1 MALNFDRK
9 SLEGFQDKLKAVDQ
23 SWQSSFNLKEII
35 RQSRPFIKKAKSFKV
50 SWEQIAALLQEAT
63 GEGVEISAAS
73 VRQYYFELSKKQSK
87 KQSPSTTSKV
97 PSTRKER
104 VASGSKGAIV
114 NSTMNQTVQPIANA
128 IDNSFTTP
136 SLVSSASTVDE
147 PEASAETIE
156 GFDLQ
161 GQLEAIVDP
170 VPASPSTPRA
180 WTEPKF
186 NKNRVRPGKR

>member
-35 RQSRPFIKKAKSFKV
+35 RQSRPFIKKARSFKV
-50 SWEQIAALLQEAT
+50 SWEQIAVLLQEAT

-87 KQSPSTTSKV
+87 KQASDTSSKV

-104 VASGSKGAIV
+104 VASGSNGAIV

-128 IDNSFTTP
+128 IDNNSSVSF
-136 SLVSSASTVDE
+136 LVSSAPAVDE
-147 PEASAETIE
+147 PEASAKTIV

-161 GQLEAIVDP
+161 GELDEIVDP
-170 VPASPSTPRA
+170 APASPSTPQT

-186 NKNRVRPGKR
+186 NKNRARPGKR

>member
-23 SWQSSFNLKEII
+23 SWQSNFNLKEII
-35 RQSRPFIKKAKSFKV
+35 RQSRPFIKKARSFKV

-63 GEGVEISAAS
+63 GEGVEIGAAS

-87 KQSPSTTSKV
+87 KQSLSTTSKV
-97 PSTRKER
+97 RSTRKER

-114 NSTMNQTVQPIANA
+114 SPTKSA
-128 IDNSFTTP
+128 IDNNLTTP
-136 SLVSSASTVDE
+136 SLVSSASAVDE

-161 GQLEAIVDP
+161 GELDAIVDP
-170 VPASPSTPRA
+170 APALPPTSQT